1 MFGQAAIGA
10 DSSSSSPVSPGT
22 VRRALNVIEHPAH
35 FWLRF
40 DPFVCVRTVP
50 IVLCIT
56 SATPPARSHAQ
67 ICIPRS
73 SSRQLNAAE
82 GSTGVVADNMGPRT
96 IYPFEQLQV
105 IALAFKNTFQRS
117 RAPRQPPAR
126 ALPAFRSASRSQCSD
141 RILVAMLVASQL
153 AGV

>member
-1 MFGQAAIGA
+1 MYFQTASKLFHG
-10 DSSSSSPVSPGT
+10 
-22 VRRALNVIEHPAH
+22 
-35 FWLRF
+35 
-40 DPFVCVRTVP
+40 
-50 IVLCIT
+50 IV
-56 SATPPARSHAQ
+56 A
-67 ICIPRS
+67 
-73 SSRQLNAAE
+73 
-82 GSTGVVADNMGPRT
+82 STGVVADNMGPRT

-105 IALAFKNTFQRS
+105 IALALKNTFQRS